1 MKMMQSTNC
10 QDPNWQMGY
19 RHEKLKPAI
28 LRLTGRKTCRKE
40 IVQTNRRRK
49 KAAFQTCSKSEG
61 RFGLDA
67 FQ

>member
-1 MKMMQSTNC
+1 
-10 QDPNWQMGY
+10 MGY

-61 RFGLDA
+61 RFGCISMNYVIQNHKIL
-67 FQ
+67 FT